1 MDLWVVAAA
10 AGAGY
15 LTKYWQKLSRER
27 DKDGLLH
34 FSFGDANLEKSESPS
49 SSFRRHGDRKPVLGE
64 RVADI
69 NIWGGVS
76 DTEMASTSGYDGEKL
91 ASLVSYQRCNLLSL
105 SNISPVYQVNSN
117 ENGDESRQSNDLDDN
132 TGGMVPKSSN
142 GEKGSFHVP
151 LRNRRSLRTEHLHGH
166 IVKPLNSLDSCLMA
180 QLYKEHAESSVLTL
194 PSPSAPRMR
203 PLIVSDG
210 SRIISRANGDHF
222 SAEIGI
228 EENKLHMEDSLKA
241 NENASGIPPLPKLGS
256 LDLPKKMKIETV
268 KGQTERSS
276 SSSHMASGK
285 HLHIQGS
292 PDGAVLLCLGVS
304 IGVISSFIANRKGVD
319 KLKNVLKQTESLVE
333 DLQEELEMKDSV
345 MVKELANENYGSQD
359 TCDNMVFNR
368 ALNPF
373 SPEQNIDKYDGRG
386 SYEPKAEE
394 SSDSMSKIEAELEAE
409 LERLGL
415 NMNTST
421 LERRLTD
428 LDELD
433 PDLMADF
440 AQGELRAEMVGGHT
454 VAQTKSEE
462 NASSTST
469 AHHYGNFAV
478 SPKELSLRLHEVIQS
493 RLEERIQELEAALQ
507 SSQKEDHIAES
518 EHKDCS
524 RDLTKNCVQTTI
536 QESTNSKE
544 QSHTI
549 IEPLVM
555 MSALWNQSSQEVRV
569 VESDRKDCSGDF
581 SNSCVQSTV
590 QESSNSKDQSQTIIV
605 PLVMNLAGEAL
616 DAYNEAYEELM
627 KLSESEEEDSP
638 CQVIGTFRDQ
648 MRKQSFDVNSSI
660 VHFALEEEQ
669 WLGDE
674 HISRFDYPVSEDEN
688 SHTDDEMEKQLIQQI
703 VEKTKKGSPVVLN
716 AQKWLFSMNDYDF

>member
-1 MDLWVVAAA
+1 MDFWVVAAA

-15 LTKYWQKLSRER
+15 LTKYWQKLLRER
-27 DKDGLLH
+27 DKDGSLH
-34 FSFGDANLEKSESPS
+34 FSFGDANLEKSESPT

-76 DTEMASTSGYDGEKL
+76 NTEVASTSGYDGEKL
-91 ASLVSYQRCNLLSL
+91 ASLVSYQHCNLLSL
-105 SNISPVYQVNSN
+105 SNISPVDQANSN

-132 TGGMVPKSSN
+132 TGGVVPKSSN

-151 LRNRRSLRTEHLHGH
+151 LRNRRSLRTEHSHGH
-166 IVKPLNSLDSCLMA
+166 IVKPLNSLESCLMA

-194 PSPSAPRMR
+194 PSPSAPSMR

-228 EENKLHMEDSLKA
+228 EENKLLMEDRLKA

-256 LDLPKKMKIETV
+256 LDLPKKMKIETA

-304 IGVISSFIANRKGVD
+304 IGVISSFIANRKEVD

-345 MVKELANENYGSQD
+345 MS
-359 TCDNMVFNR
+359 
-368 ALNPF
+368 
-373 SPEQNIDKYDGRG
+373 IDKYDGRG
-386 SYEPKAEE
+386 LYEQKAEE
-394 SSDSMSKIEAELEAE
+394 SSESMSKIEAELEAE

-440 AQGELRAEMVGGHT
+440 AEGELRAEMVGGHT

-469 AHHYGNFAV
+469 AHHYGNYAV
-478 SPKELSLRLHEVIQS
+478 SPRELSLRLHEVIQS
-493 RLEERIQELEAALQ
+493 RLEEQIQELEVALQ
-507 SSQKEDHIAES
+507 SSQKEDHIAKS

-524 RDLTKNCVQTTI
+524 RDLTKNCVQSTV

-544 QSHTI
+544 QSQTI

-569 VESDRKDCSGDF
+569 VESDHKDCSGDF
-581 SNSCVQSTV
+581 SYSCVQSTV
-590 QESSNSKDQSQTIIV
+590 QESSNSKDQSQTIIE

-648 MRKQSFDVNSSI
+648 MHKQSFDVKGSI

-674 HISRFDYPVSEDEN
+674 HISRFDYPGSEDEN
-688 SHTDDEMEKQLIQQI
+688 SHSDDEIEKQLIQQI

-716 AQKWLFSMNDYDF
+716 AQKLLFSMNDYDI

>member
-34 FSFGDANLEKSESPS
+34 FSFGDANLEKSESPT

-76 DTEMASTSGYDGEKL
+76 DTEVASTSGYDGEKL
-91 ASLVSYQRCNLLSL
+91 ASLVSYQHCNLLSL
-105 SNISPVYQVNSN
+105 SNISPVDQAN
-117 ENGDESRQSNDLDDN
+117 SNDLDDN
-132 TGGMVPKSSN
+132 TGGVVPKSSN

-151 LRNRRSLRTEHLHGH
+151 LRNRRSLRTEHSHGH
-166 IVKPLNSLDSCLMA
+166 IVKPLNSLESCLMA

-194 PSPSAPRMR
+194 PSPSAPSMR

-228 EENKLHMEDSLKA
+228 EENKLHMEDRLKA

-256 LDLPKKMKIETV
+256 LDLPKKMKIETA

-304 IGVISSFIANRKGVD
+304 IGVISSFIANRKEVD

-333 DLQEELEMKDSV
+333 DLQEELEMKDS
-345 MVKELANENYGSQD
+345 
-359 TCDNMVFNR
+359 
-368 ALNPF
+368 
-373 SPEQNIDKYDGRG
+373 YDGRG
-386 SYEPKAEE
+386 SYEQKAEE
-394 SSDSMSKIEAELEAE
+394 SSESMRKIEAELEAE
-409 LERLGL
+409 LEMLGL

-469 AHHYGNFAV
+469 AHHYGNYAV
-478 SPKELSLRLHEVIQS
+478 SPRELSLRLHEVIQS

-507 SSQKEDHIAES
+507 SSQKEDRIAES

-524 RDLTKNCVQTTI
+524 RDLTKNCVQSTV
-536 QESTNSKE
+536 QESTNSRE
-544 QSHTI
+544 QSQTI
-549 IEPLVM
+549 IEPIVM
-555 MSALWNQSSQEVRV
+555 MSVLWNQSSQEVRV
-569 VESDRKDCSGDF
+569 VESDHKDCSGDF

-590 QESSNSKDQSQTIIV
+590 QESSNSKDQSQTIIE

-627 KLSESEEEDSP
+627 KLSDSEEEDSP

-648 MRKQSFDVNSSI
+648 MHKQSFDVNGSI

-688 SHTDDEMEKQLIQQI
+688 SHSDDEMEKQLIQQI

-716 AQKWLFSMNDYDF
+716 AQKWLFSTNDYDI